1 LYHKFIQNILIFIR
15 LKMNMASKK
24 RSLEV
29 EESMESDASID
40 PETEV
45 LSLHELSLALPSSD
59 QRPELIQRHIS
70 EEDQRQKLIQRQI
83 SEDMK
88 KRRLIEAE
96 DRSCAAK
103 RSVERAALFK
113 RQSLEEDKKRL
124 QNEAYDRRRQ
134 EEWEEVG
141 RALKAA
147 GLANADA
154 MYYTEQSKQEWHTN
168 RLKGQMNHKKLMDE
182 AKRAAGANV

>member
-40 PETEV
+40 PESEV
-45 LSLHELSLALPSSD
+45 LSLQGLSLASP
-59 QRPELIQRHIS
+59 PI
-70 EEDQRQKLIQRQI
+70 EDKKKCRRTEAKL
-83 SEDMK
+83 
-88 KRRLIEAE
+88 
-96 DRSCAAK
+96 CAAK
-103 RSVERAALFK
+103 RTAERVALFK

-134 EEWEEVG
+134 EEWEEAG
-141 RALKAA
+141 RALKEA

-154 MYYTEQSKQEWHTN
+154 MYYTKQSKKEWEMN
-168 RLKGQMNHKKLMDE
+168 RLMGQMEHKKLVDE
-182 AKRAAGANV
+182 AKRAAR